1 MEVQCNEVVDKM
13 EESIGVDGIVE
24 MGATIAGQPFGLL
37 DHMAKCGDPERCSI
51 DASFV
56 SILLTDHPGAG
67 QVRSE

>member
-13 EESIGVDGIVE
+13 EESIGVVE
-24 MGATIAGQPFGLL
+24 MGATIAGRPFGLL